1 MPQSLSQILVHI
13 VFSTKSRRPFLHD
26 RTLREQL
33 HSVLGGIVNRLDC
46 QSLIVGGV
54 ADHVHLLVDLSRT
67 RTAADLVKEIKRGST
82 TWLKTQ
88 RPDLAEFAWQTGYGI
103 FSIGASQVPTVRRYI
118 VNQEAHHHSMSY
130 QDEFRQLLA
139 RYRVPFDERYVWD

>member
-1 MPQSLSQILVHI
+1 M
-13 VFSTKSRRPFLHD
+13 
-26 RTLREQL
+26 
-33 HSVLGGIVNRLDC
+33 
-46 QSLIVGGV
+46 IVGGI
-54 ADHVHLLVDLSRT
+54 ADHVHLLVALSRT

-118 VNQEAHHHSMSY
+118 VNQEAHHRSMSY

-139 RYRVPFDERYVWD
+139 RYRVPFDEHYVWD